1 MRGGEREKRQG
12 EGERRI
18 AGDGTNQDRS
28 WREGG
33 GAMEG
38 EGTACKGYCWPNCN
52 CIQPK
57 VIESLGKNEAY
68 YI

>member
-38 EGTACKGYCWPNCN
+38 EGTACKG
-52 CIQPK
+52 
-57 VIESLGKNEAY
+57 
-68 YI
+68 